1 MSTSPHKFFPKKRL
15 EALTD
20 GIYAVALTLLV
31 LNLKLPSISLDSAQF
46 INAIYGQLPN
56 VLSWLLS
63 FWVLVIYWEFQAR
76 LMECVSHVDNAFLR
90 LDLIHLALI
99 SLLPFSTS
107 LIGEHGQH
115 TLSVFIYTANLWL
128 ISAVAS
134 LRVRYVIQHE
144 FIRESDISALWL
156 SEQMKTSLAML
167 VALSIALALSVV
179 APGYNLLVI
188 FAAKIYLK
196 IQGRHI
202 KSQ

>member
-1 MSTSPHKFFPKKRL
+1 MSALPHKFFPKKRL

-56 VLSWLLS
+56 LLSWLLS
-63 FWVLVIYWEFQAR
+63 FWVLVIYWELQVR
-76 LMECVSHVDNAFLR
+76 LMECVSRVDVSFLR

-128 ISAVAS
+128 ISAIAS

-144 FIRESDISALWL
+144 SIRESDISALWL
-156 SEQMKTSLAML
+156 SEQMKASIAMV
-167 VALSIALALSVV
+167 VALSIALALSLVV
-179 APGYNLLVI
+179 PGYNLLVI

-196 IQGRHI
+196 IKGSPI

>member
-1 MSTSPHKFFPKKRL
+1 MSTLPHKFFPKKRL

>member
-1 MSTSPHKFFPKKRL
+1 MSTLPHKFFPKKRL

-196 IQGRHI
+196 IQGGHI